1 MQDRS
6 DNILGI
12 YMSTANIV
20 NIKCLSHSAF
30 SNVHLFLKCVHHI
43 SYEQIL
49 IEKNRFDMEYQVL
62 CLSITCL
69 SIATF
74 WFFGCLELVFF
85 ALSSWLLFCSTSGF
99 LRSLVSIFDDFITGK
114 LDSVL
119 SFNCSFLFSRSSW
132 TLALLT
138 HAGST
143 F

>member
-30 SNVHLFLKCVHHI
+30 SNVHLVLKCVHHI

-69 SIATF
+69 SIAT
-74 WFFGCLELVFF
+74 
-85 ALSSWLLFCSTSGF
+85 
-99 LRSLVSIFDDFITGK
+99 D
-114 LDSVL
+114 
-119 SFNCSFLFSRSSW
+119 
-132 TLALLT
+132 
-138 HAGST
+138 
-143 F
+143 